1 MIDSNK
7 SWLNK
12 ILLDFRYLKRH
23 LNLYGDKPYPHKVH
37 DSLIPTI
44 PEGQKLI
51 TDQDQEFWDNLKSG
65 MEEQAKKRLDKI
77 QSIKP
82 FPGSSVHVAKAV
94 ILPKTQLGL
103 SAFPCHLC
111 SKSYEKKATMEK
123 HIAGKL
129 FSDYNKVAPPNIPD

>member
-1 MIDSNK
+1 M
-7 SWLNK
+7 
-12 ILLDFRYLKRH
+12 
-23 LNLYGDKPYPHKVH
+23 H

-51 TDQDQEFWDNLKSG
+51 TDQDKEFWDNLKSG
-65 MEEQAKKRLDKI
+65 LEEQVKKRLDKI

-103 SAFPCHLC
+103 GAFPCHLC
-111 SKSYEKKATMEK
+111 NKSYEKKATLEK
-123 HIAGKL
+123 HIAGQSYYSCRVSIFFPYVHMTGKINVL
-129 FSDYNKVAPPNIPD
+129 ILYYLYIAN